1 MGTQFYNL
9 DYNAVSSS
17 LATAEVT
24 GSIVQIVAME
34 DAELRLE
41 YGKDRGGIPFTAS
54 SAINGIKLAK
64 GTILEGPPIGKA
76 KAIAGGC
83 LFVLRK
89 D

>member
-1 MGTQFYNL
+1 MAQFTNENYKAISGSVGT
-9 DYNAVSSS
+9 
-17 LATAEVT
+17 EVT